1 VSEIGQG
8 WQRVIR
14 IAGIVWIAWA
24 IVLTVIAGE
33 VIPPVMI
40 VAGVMVLAW
49 LATEWKPNRISF
61 TTFGVLSVLVIV
73 LNAPFLVADLSH
85 PESAIGFNTT
95 TLPVLTALAGILAG
109 LSVWWAAL
117 AGKAATRT
125 VLVLAGLFLVGIV
138 VSVIGA
144 LGLKSDTAQAGD
156 LDLLAKRA
164 DYLPEA
170 LTASPGTLGVFVEN
184 QDPFR
189 HTFTITELG
198 VDVEIPANT
207 DRRIELDLPA
217 GTYRFHCTVPGHD
230 AMNGTIT
237 VG

>member
-1 VSEIGQG
+1 MSEIGQG
-8 WQRVIR
+8 WRRSIR

-24 IVLTVIAGE
+24 ITLTVVAGE
-33 VIPPVMI
+33 VIPFVVIIAAVM
-40 VAGVMVLAW
+40 ALAW
-49 LATEWKPNRISF
+49 LAAEWKPSRITF
-61 TTFGVLSVLVIV
+61 TVFGVLSLAILV
-73 LNAPFLVADLSH
+73 LNLPYLTADLAH
-85 PESAIGFNTT
+85 PESAIGFNATT
-95 TLPVLTALAGILAG
+95 ATVLTAVAGTLAG

-125 VLVLAGLFLVGIV
+125 GLVLGGLFLVGLV
-138 VSVIGA
+138 VSVIAA

-170 LTASPGTLGVFVEN
+170 LTASPGTVGVFVEN
-184 QDPFR
+184 QDSFR
-189 HTFTITELG
+189 HTFTITDLG

-207 DRRIELDLPA
+207 DRRIELELPT
-217 GTYRFHCTVPGHD
+217 GTYQFHCTVPGHD